1 MIFTCHHGNF
11 ELFPFVDVATMGLEI
26 RRSKVNRGVL
36 RQEPSGPVTAAAA
49 AASEPNTMGFS
60 EAQPQNGKMVPCT
73 LPILP

>member
-1 MIFTCHHGNF
+1 MRFTCHHGSV
-11 ELFPFVDVATMGLEI
+11 ELFPLVDVATMGLEI

-36 RQEPSGPVTAAAA
+36 RQEPSGPVTA
-49 AASEPNTMGFS
+49 PRQLLKQRPWVFS